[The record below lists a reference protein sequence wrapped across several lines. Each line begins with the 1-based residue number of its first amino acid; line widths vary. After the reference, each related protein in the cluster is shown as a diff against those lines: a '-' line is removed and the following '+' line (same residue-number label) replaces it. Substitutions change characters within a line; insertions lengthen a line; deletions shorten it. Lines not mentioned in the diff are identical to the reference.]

1 MFPTKS
7 LCFARSPK
15 RSVTT
20 PPSNTA
26 TRVSSRATVIA
37 ISTPIPT
44 PSIQQNRRTDM
55 QDERGES
62 PGSTLHSTSCRP
74 NGSHH
79 KYNLLHRSRF
89 IRDRAITL
97 SLKETQSTAFDIQE
111 QAERRHRHNRR
122 TPAVTHERE
131 GNSHD
136 REHARRHA
144 DVDHNTKT
152 QHADDADSQQRP
164 ELILRAR
171 HNF

>member
-44 PSIQQNRRTDM
+44 PSIQQNYRTDM

-62 PGSTLHSTSCRP
+62 PGSNLHSTSCRP
-74 NGSHH
+74 DGSHH
-79 KYNLLHRSRF
+79 KYYLLPRSRF
-89 IRDRAITL
+89 IRDRGITL
-97 SLKETQSTAFDIQE
+97 LAK
-111 QAERRHRHNRR
+111 R
-122 TPAVTHERE
+122 
-131 GNSHD
+131 NSID
-136 REHARRHA
+136 G
-144 DVDHNTKT
+144 V
-152 QHADDADSQQRP
+152 
-164 ELILRAR
+164 
-171 HNF
+171 